1 MNLARFTVG
10 RPIFTVMIT
19 LIAVSLGGISLQRLP
34 IDLMPDMTFPTL
46 SISTEYENASPEE
59 VEQLITR
66 VVEGAVAIVPGVE
79 EITSSSEEGS
89 SHVRVSF
96 SWGTNLDA
104 ASNDLRDRLDRI
116 VDDLPEEASRPQ
128 LRKFDVAAF
137 PIMIL
142 GVASG
147 LDPIQLRQLVDERIS
162 YRIERIPGVA
172 AVDVWGGL
180 EREIHVDLD
189 QGRLQALGLSL
200 EQIRESI
207 RSANVS
213 APAGQVERGNLEISL
228 RTPGEF
234 TTLDELRNTVV
245 AVRDGAPIRLHQI
258 ADVASGS
265 REISRIVRIDG
276 EPGIRLGVRKQAG
289 SNTVEVAEAVHR
301 ELDQLRTDFPQLTIV
316 PVIDTSTYIQRS
328 IDNLGRTILYG
339 GALAVLVL
347 LFFLRNLRS
356 TLVIATAIPISVVT
370 TFALVYFGGFTLN
383 LMTLGG
389 LALGVGMMVDS
400 AIVVLENI
408 ARLRERGLGDAA
420 QSAVSGTSQVAAA
433 IVASTITTLVIFLP
447 MILMEG
453 QAGIMF
459 EQLAYVVVFALLC
472 SLAVA
477 LTLVP
482 MLASRLLRG
491 SMAEPAAPARRGRVA
506 TLFAKIFDGLERA
519 YGMLLEAALRRRAVT
534 LCVALSLF
542 TASLALVPRIGTEL
556 MPASDEGEVRVSL
569 DLQPGTT
576 LEILDQRMRELEA
589 LVEQAVPEAVA
600 SVTEID
606 EGDAEGDIRL
616 SLVPQ
621 SERTRSSEE
630 IARDLREVVSVVPGG
645 VVRTRAGQ
653 GLFLLRM
660 STGGG
665 GEQLEIEIRGF
676 ELPTLSR
683 LGEAV
688 RAAIQDVPGITDV
701 RLSRESGAP
710 QELLRIDRDR
720 AADLGVTVAQVA
732 RAIET
737 AIAGSTAGQ
746 FRDGGDEFRILVRL
760 AEAERLDLEEVLDL
774 TIINSAGAPVVL
786 RNLVTIERGRG
797 PLEIDRKDQQRLAT
811 VRANVSG
818 RDLGSVVAD
827 VQERLRTIPVPR
839 QYDIQIAG
847 DYEEQQEAFRELLI
861 SFILAFAL
869 VYMVMACLYESLL
882 DPLIVMASV
891 PFALI
896 GVVLILL
903 ITGTTFN
910 LQTFIGCI
918 MLLGIVVNNAI
929 LIVDQAGQLRREGM
943 TAARAIRIA
952 GHQRLRPILMTSL
965 TTILALVPLALGIG
979 EGSEAQ
985 APLARAVIGGLTSST
1000 FITLILIPVVY
1011 SLAHRDRE
1019 PPRPREAPAVPKAR
1033 DLIEA

>member
-19 LIAVSLGGISLQRLP
+19 LIAISLGGISLHRLP

-46 SISTEYENASPEE
+46 SISTDYENASPEE

-89 SHVRVSF
+89 SNVRVSF
-96 SWGTNLDA
+96 TWGTDLDA

-116 VDDLPEEASRPQ
+116 ADNLPEEASRPQ

-142 GVASG
+142 GVAGG
-147 LDPIQLRQLVDERIS
+147 LDPIQLRQLVDERVS

-189 QGRLQALGLSL
+189 QGKLQALGLSL

-207 RSANVS
+207 RNANLS
-213 APAGQVERGNLEISL
+213 APAGQVERGNLQVTL

-234 TTLDELRNTVV
+234 TTLEQLRNTVV
-245 AVRDGAPIRLHQI
+245 AVREGAPIRLHQV
-258 ADVASGS
+258 ADVVSGS

-301 ELDQLRTDFPQLTIV
+301 ELEQLRTDFPQLTIV

-356 TLVIATAIPISVVT
+356 TLVIATAIPISVIT

-408 ARLRERGLGDAA
+408 ARRREQGLGDAT

-453 QAGIMF
+453 QAGVMF
-459 EQLAYVVVFALLC
+459 EQLAYVVVFSLVC
-472 SLAVA
+472 SLVVA

-482 MLASRLLRG
+482 MLASRLLRKSG
-491 SMAEPAAPARRGRVA
+491 TAAPPHSGRVA
-506 TLFAKIFDGLERA
+506 GAFERVFNGLERA
-519 YGMLLEAALRRRAVT
+519 YGALLEGALRRRAVT
-534 LCVALSLF
+534 LCVALSLL

-576 LEILDQRMRELEA
+576 LRVLDQRMRELEA
-589 LVEQAVPEAVA
+589 LVGQAVPEAVA
-600 SVTEID
+600 SVSQID
-606 EGDAEGDIRL
+606 EGDAEGEIRL
-616 SLVPQ
+616 SLAPMA
-621 SERTRSSEE
+621 ERTRSSEQ
-630 IARDLREVVSVVPGG
+630 IARDLREVVSAVPGG

-665 GEQLEIEIRGF
+665 GEQLEVEVRGF
-676 ELPTLSR
+676 ELPTLAR

-688 RAAIQDVPGITDV
+688 REAIVDVPGITDV
-701 RLSRESGAP
+701 RLSRDSGTP

-746 FRDGGDEFRILVRL
+746 FREGGDEFRILVRL
-760 AEAERLDLEEVLDL
+760 ADAERLDLEEVLDL
-774 TIINSAGAPVVL
+774 TIINSAGDPVSL
-786 RNLVTIERGRG
+786 RNLVTIESGRG
-797 PLEIDRKDQQRLAT
+797 PLEIDRKDQQRLT
-811 VRANVSG
+811 TIRANVSG

-839 QYDIQIAG
+839 QYAIQIAG
-847 DYEEQQEAFRELLI
+847 DYEEQQKAFMELLF
-861 SFILAFAL
+861 SFVLAFAL

-891 PFALI
+891 PFAVI
-896 GVVLILL
+896 GVIVTLIM
-903 ITGTTFN
+903 TGTTFN

-929 LIVDQAGQLRREGM
+929 LIVDQAGQLRGEGM
-943 TAARAIRIA
+943 TVARAIRIA

-965 TTILALVPLALGIG
+965 TTILALVPLAIGLG

-985 APLARAVIGGLTSST
+985 APLARAVIGGLASST
-1000 FITLILIPVVY
+1000 FITLVLIPVVY
-1011 SLAHRDRE
+1011 SLAHRDPG
-1019 PPRPREAPAVPKAR
+1019 PPRTRQAPVAAEPR
-1033 DLIEA
+1033 DLVEA